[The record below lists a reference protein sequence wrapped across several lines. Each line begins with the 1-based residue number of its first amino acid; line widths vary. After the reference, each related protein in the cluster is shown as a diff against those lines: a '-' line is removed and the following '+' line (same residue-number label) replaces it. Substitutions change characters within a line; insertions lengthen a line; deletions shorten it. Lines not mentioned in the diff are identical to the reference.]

1 MTDLIARLEELE
13 KQATPGPWEP
23 EGVGGLHMDGT
34 RDGYV
39 ICSAPERRIAS
50 LYPTTTNRLVR
61 RFDAALIAELRN
73 ALPGIL
79 HALKVQEAAEVHVRA
94 IEASDRDWWPDEDS
108 TTAFDVYETR
118 EALVRAVKG
127 EPLS

>member
-1 MTDLIARLEELE
+1 
-13 KQATPGPWEP
+13 
-23 EGVGGLHMDGT
+23 MDGT

-73 ALPGIL
+73 NLPAII
-79 HALKVQEAAEVHVRA
+79 HALKVLEAAEGWRKSHRYLGWGA
-94 IEASDRDWWPDEDS
+94 SREAE
-108 TTAFDVYETR
+108 

-127 EPLS
+127 EQP